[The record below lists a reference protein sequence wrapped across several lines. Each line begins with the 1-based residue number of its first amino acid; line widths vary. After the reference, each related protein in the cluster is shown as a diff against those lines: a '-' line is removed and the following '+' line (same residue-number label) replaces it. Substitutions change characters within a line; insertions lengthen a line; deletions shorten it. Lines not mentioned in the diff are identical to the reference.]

1 MPARLS
7 QLWQAYDD
15 GRQRM
20 IAIKAILPKAAKD
33 SEQVGYLRQEFKVG
47 QEIKH
52 PRIIEV
58 YNFDIDR
65 GTPFL
70 AMEWF
75 PAPNLKKRIRTKED
89 REKLFPFFPTIV
101 EQAAEGLG
109 WMHGKGWV
117 HRDIKPENFLVND
130 TGQAKLIDFG
140 LAQRPSGWL
149 AKLLPIKPKIQ
160 GTPSYMSPEQI
171 RCGALDQRAD
181 VYSFGCVLYELVAGV
196 PPYTGSTQ
204 EELFG
209 KHLKSRCRPWRRP
222 TAMLPPILPIWS
234 VAACPKI
241 PRAGRLRPRKS
252 WKRSAR
258 CGCTGFSRVVPARP
272 HRKNCRCIGYAR
284 IMPGRREWRSVG
296 RMSRRNPIAE
306 DPDGSGK

>member
-1 MPARLS
+1 MVQNCLGSYRLLKVVHTGQGS

-65 GTPFL
+65 GTPYL

-89 REKLFPFFPTIV
+89 REKILPFFPTIV

-130 TGQAKLIDFG
+130 TGQVKLIDFG

-149 AKLLPIKPKIQ
+149 SETLA
-160 GTPSYMSPEQI
+160 
-171 RCGALDQRAD
+171 DQVEEAGNAELHVARAD
-181 VYSFGCVLYELVAGV
+181 PLRDLGPACGCV
-196 PPYTGSTQ
+196 
-204 EELFG
+204 
-209 KHLKSRCRPWRRP
+209 
-222 TAMLPPILPIWS
+222 
-234 VAACPKI
+234 
-241 PRAGRLRPRKS
+241 
-252 WKRSAR
+252 
-258 CGCTGFSRVVPARP
+258 
-272 HRKNCRCIGYAR
+272 
-284 IMPGRREWRSVG
+284 
-296 RMSRRNPIAE
+296 
-306 DPDGSGK
+306 

>member
-1 MPARLS
+1 LLKVIHAGQS
-7 QLWQAYDD
+7 TQLWQAYDD

-20 IAIKAILPKAAKD
+20 AAIKAVLPKAAKD

-47 QEIKH
+47 LEIKH
-52 PRIIEV
+52 PRAIEV
-58 YNFDIDR
+58 YSFDIDR
-65 GTPFL
+65 GSPFL

-89 REKLFPFFPTIV
+89 REKIYPFIPTLV

-130 TGQAKLIDFG
+130 TGQVKLIDFG

-149 AKLLPIKPKIQ
+149 TKLLRVKPKIQ
-160 GTPSYMSPEQI
+160 GTPSYMAPEQI

-181 VYSFGCVLYELVAGV
+181 VYSFGCMLYELVAGV

-204 EELFG
+204 EELFS
-209 KHLKSRCRPWRRP
+209 KHLKSALPSLEAADNNVTADFANLVRRCLSKDP
-222 TAMLPPILPIWS
+222 
-234 VAACPKI
+234 
-241 PRAGRLRPRKS
+241 AGRPGSAQEVLESFRKMRMYRVFPR
-252 WKRSAR
+252 RSGA
-258 CGCTGFSRVVPARP
+258 VEP
-272 HRKNCRCIGYAR
+272 
-284 IMPGRREWRSVG
+284 
-296 RMSRRNPIAE
+296 
-306 DPDGSGK
+306 

>member
-1 MPARLS
+1 MPVRAR

-89 REKLFPFFPTIV
+89 REKLFPFLPTIV

-130 TGQAKLIDFG
+130 TGQVKLIDFG

-149 AKLLPIKPKIQ
+149 AKLLPMKPKIQ

-209 KHLKSRCRPWRRP
+209 KHLKSAVPSLEAADSNVTADFANLVRRCLSKD
-222 TAMLPPILPIWS
+222 A
-234 VAACPKI
+234 
-241 PRAGRLRPRKS
+241 AGRPASVQEVLEAFRKMRMYRVFPR
-252 WKRSAR
+252 RSGTAA
-258 CGCTGFSRVVPARP
+258 P
-272 HRKNCRCIGYAR
+272 
-284 IMPGRREWRSVG
+284 
-296 RMSRRNPIAE
+296 
-306 DPDGSGK
+306 